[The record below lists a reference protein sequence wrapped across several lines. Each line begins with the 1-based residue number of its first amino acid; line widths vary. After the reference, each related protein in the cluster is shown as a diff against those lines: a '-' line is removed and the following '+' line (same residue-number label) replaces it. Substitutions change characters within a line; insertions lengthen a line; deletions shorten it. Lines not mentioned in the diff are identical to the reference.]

1 MRSALAARVDLFPG
15 NLEDPVPD
23 IRRLAQ
29 FEEFLVEFH
38 RRLLPRR
45 DRIRFRTGTWRS
57 FTFVCLAL
65 VFAPVILAFFIVGYA
80 MLTGGKQTRS
90 ARRSNPMPNLF
101 SGLGWLSPFRAW
113 PRDYRPEDVAEGR
126 LRPQPPSDE

>member
-1 MRSALAARVDLFPG
+1 MAARVDLFPG

-29 FEEFLVEFH
+29 FEESLVEFH